1 MVFLISKVMKGLA
14 LTDQTQSHV
23 LLELQR
29 EDLDLITALVLE
41 GSSLKGLAARY
52 GVSYPT
58 IRLRFDR
65 VIDRLEQAVDGRTP
79 DPLRELVADLVE
91 RGELNGSAARRILA
105 AADTRENTVESK

>member
-1 MVFLISKVMKGLA
+1 MAGPKEHPLFSL
-14 LTDQTQSHV
+14 D
-23 LLELQR
+23 R

-58 IRLRFDR
+58 IRGRFDR
-65 VIDRLEQAVDGRTP
+65 VIGRLTQATEGRTP

-91 RGELNGSAARRILA
+91 RGELTGSAARRILSA
-105 AADTRENTVESK
+105 AETRENTTSMKQEEL